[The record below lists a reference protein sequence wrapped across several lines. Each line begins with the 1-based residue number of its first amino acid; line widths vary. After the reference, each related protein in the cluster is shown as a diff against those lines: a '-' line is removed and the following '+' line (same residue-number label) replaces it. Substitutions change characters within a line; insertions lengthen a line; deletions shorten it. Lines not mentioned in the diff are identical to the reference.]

1 MPRRYT
7 FALAMMLTSSGCA
20 GAQVTLRARDWVRV
34 DTEHVTLRTDLPTAR
49 AREVAATMQQSR
61 DAFASAVF
69 PCAFSRP
76 SRVEVTIISH
86 ARNFEAVGE
95 AWSAGYFQGSESRID
110 DAPRRIVLR
119 SWDPVTTRQI
129 FQHEL
134 AHQVGTAC
142 MPSMPIWLNEG
153 IAAFLET
160 AVVDDTSIALGLPP
174 YVFVN
179 DRVPRSYTYRGVNVT
194 TVPRANLRT
203 PEALV
208 AMGREDF
215 YAATHRGA
223 RAADEAR
230 VANYASA
237 WALVH
242 HLELGAPE
250 VHTPFARYLAAL
262 AAPDADALALW
273 QREFGALDLARALA
287 TAADDEETSFVEIDY
302 TRSPE
307 RSVTARAMSTGEAH
321 VEWARLWWRDGDE
334 DRQAMMREHAT
345 LALAEPETRPIARVL
360 LAADASRLGHDA
372 AVAMM
377 REHATLALAEPET
390 RPIARV
396 LLAADASRL
405 GHDAAVAMIAL
416 GLREDPEHP
425 RLLAFWLG
433 LEYDR
438 VIDAPDDADAMARLD
453 AVAARLTPVAD
464 SGAAFAMLAWVAL
477 GHGDAETARVLGARA
492 VTLDPLCWRCQFA
505 HGAALFSAGE
515 HWPSVFAMER
525 AIACVSHDDA
535 PVLAELRRHLEVA
548 RRSTRGPRPT
558 ETALVE

>member
-34 DTEHVTLRTDLPTAR
+34 DTEHVTLRTDLPPAR

-194 TVPRANLRT
+194 AVPRANLRT

-273 QREFGALDLARALA
+273 QRELGALDLARALA
-287 TAADDEETSFVEIDY
+287 TAADDEQTSFVEIDY

-321 VEWARLWWRDGDE
+321 VEWARLWWRHGDE
-334 DRQAMMREHAT
+334 DRQ
-345 LALAEPETRPIARVL
+345 
-360 LAADASRLGHDA
+360 
-372 AVAMM
+372 AMM